1 MRNIIE
7 DYKLPDF
14 NDPKMSETE
23 ARAAIQVVDENIR
36 RLRAVRLNYENW
48 LSTKYL
54 RKIRDTGKKEVVNR
68 GRTQTYHVRQEG
80 ENGY

>member
-1 MRNIIE
+1 MRHIID

-36 RLRAVRLNYENW
+36 RLRAVRLNYETW
-48 LSTKYL
+48 LSQKYL
-54 RKIRDTGKKEVVNR
+54 RKIRDKDKKEIITR

-80 ENGY
+80 ERDY